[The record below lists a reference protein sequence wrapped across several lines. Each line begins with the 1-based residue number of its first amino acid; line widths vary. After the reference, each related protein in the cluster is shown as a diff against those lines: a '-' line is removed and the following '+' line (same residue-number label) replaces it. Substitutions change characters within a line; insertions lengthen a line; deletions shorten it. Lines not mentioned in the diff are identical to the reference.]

1 MVKKFVLVSI
11 GVVIIF
17 VVGFWVVSSWK
28 NRGAVSVG
36 GFLIKT
42 NKIALISEVPGVSF
56 VWKDEIGFN
65 SYLDTLD
72 FWGSKTVKD
81 FSSPAIL
88 KADAK
93 RMIIKLVKEVKD
105 PFYVSSDIEGK
116 VWDAIGESVGADGT
130 VKIEEQIIDRYH
142 TPPVNSIVLEM
153 GDYPIVYD
161 KRMKEGKIN
170 DIMLTPEIIQ
180 GTIEWFNLLHN
191 QTDISIG
198 YFVLDSETGE
208 VNIKTREG
216 WEIKADLLKRIQ
228 EQFGDFQFVCKLL
241 GRSLCHQKSKQHN
254 NRYSFKQYTK
264 LQRCRYFCLWINSFY
279 SFCNFY
285 NT

>member
-1 MVKKFVLVSI
+1 LSLSISIMVKKFVLVSI

-130 VKIEEQIIDRYH
+130 VKIDIYRRDWDERS
-142 TPPVNSIVLEM
+142 VNMGIAQTVFKISKGGGPIPGKNLFYDFDPKSI
-153 GDYPIVYD
+153 
-161 KRMKEGKIN
+161 
-170 DIMLTPEIIQ
+170 
-180 GTIEWFNLLHN
+180 NL
-191 QTDISIG
+191 DG
-198 YFVLDSETGE
+198 YFR
-208 VNIKTREG
+208 IK
-216 WEIKADLLKRIQ
+216 KR
-228 EQFGDFQFVCKLL
+228 
-241 GRSLCHQKSKQHN
+241 
-254 NRYSFKQYTK
+254 
-264 LQRCRYFCLWINSFY
+264 
-279 SFCNFY
+279 
-285 NT
+285 